1 MVQVNKIGD
10 QLQAAGDKVASLEG
24 HLWGAAADLDSL
36 LSENQG
42 LGFPLEIQWIPLDF
56 RQRSGFWWKF
66 QRVTFASFPLE
77 QVGAVPKGVPVSGG
91 ISGGI
96 PLDWS
101 STGTGAQTLA
111 KIASHTSGRLVSL

>member
-1 MVQVNKIGD
+1 M
-10 QLQAAGDKVASLEG
+10 
-24 HLWGAAADLDSL
+24 
-36 LSENQG
+36 
-42 LGFPLEIQWIPLDF
+42 EIQWNPLDF

-101 STGTGAQTLA
+101 STGTGAQTLGTIDSMLSELYLLSVCIDRQS
-111 KIASHTSGRLVSL
+111 KFLSLSADVVWI